1 MDTEYKE
8 QMNQWSFIHL
18 NFSST
23 KGSLQQVCSA
33 IKSQILNAWDRNKEV
48 FDNLSM
54 IQNDRFHMIY
64 SYQKKTENSSL
75 SGIQELLSFLIRRM
89 NSVYHKKVIVLIDEY
104 DTPFIESLIGGWY
117 EQIRNDLAGLVQYT
131 LKDSPELHFAVMTGI
146 QRVAKEN
153 IFPD

>member
-75 SGIQELLSFLIRRM
+75 SGIAEVLSFLISRM

-117 EQIRNDLAGLVQYT
+117 EQIRNDLAVLLQYT
-131 LKDSPELHFAVMTGI
+131 LKDSPELQFAVMTGI